1 MANAVIWPGSSS
13 FFPGDTPFG
22 FYDYEYQFQTDADKV
37 ADFCARRLG
46 FPISDVELQPSHFYT
61 AFEEAITAYGNEV
74 YAYKVRQDYLDVE
87 GASTGSN
94 LNNTLI
100 QPNMASIIRMSQQ
113 YGEEAGVGGNLT
125 WYTGSIATVANQQD
139 YDMNAWAAA
148 SASLDTGDSIELK
161 RVFYQAPPA
170 IVRYFDPYAG
180 TGTGM
185 MQLLDTFGW
194 GNYSPAINF
203 LLMPINYDLQK
214 IQAIEFNDQIRKSQF
229 SFELRNNQLRMFPIP
244 TVSGGKLFFEYIK
257 NSERQNPVGS
267 SGVSGPVTNVSNVPY
282 ANPTYAQINSIGR
295 QWIFEYTL
303 ALAKEM
309 LGYVRGKYGTVPIPG
324 SEVTLNQADLITAA
338 TAEKNALV
346 EKLRTYLEETSRE
359 KLLERRAAESDY
371 KQKELSQSPYF
382 IYIG

>member
-1 MANAVIWPGSSS
+1 MANATIWPGSSS

-22 FYDYEYQFQTDADKV
+22 FYDYDYQFQTDADKV

-46 FPISDVELQPSHFYT
+46 YPISDVELQPTHLYT
-61 AFEEAITAYGNEV
+61 AFEEAVTTYGNEV

-94 LNNTLI
+94 FNNTLI

-113 YGEEAGVGGNLT
+113 YGEEVGVGGNVE
-125 WYTGSIATVANQQD
+125 WYSGSITTVNGQQV
-139 YDMNAWAAA
+139 YDLDAWAAA
-148 SASLDTGDSIELK
+148 SASLDTGDSIEIK

-185 MQLLDTFGW
+185 VNLLDTFGW

-214 IQAIEFNDQIRKSQF
+214 IQAIEFNDQIRKSQY
-229 SFELRNNQLRMFPIP
+229 SFELINNKLKLFPIP
-244 TVSGGKLFFEYIK
+244 TVDGGKLFFQYIK
-257 NSERQNPVGS
+257 NSDRQNPAGD
-267 SGVSGPVTNVSNVPY
+267 SGINSPVTNVSNVPY
-282 ANPTYAQINSIGR
+282 ANPTYKLINSIGR

-324 SEVTLNQADLITAA
+324 AEVTLNHADLITAG

-346 EKLRTYLEETSRE
+346 ERLRGYLEETSRE
-359 KLLERRAAESDY
+359 KLLERRAAESDF
-371 KQKELSQSPYF
+371 KQKELSQAPYF